1 MAKLCVNIDHVATIR
16 QARMDIVPDP
26 VTAAII
32 VEKAGADGI
41 TVHLREDRRHIND
54 KDVEKLKKIVKK
66 KFNLEMS
73 LSAGI
78 VKKALSI
85 VPDEVTLVP
94 EKRQELTTE
103 GGLNVLSNFKLLKT
117 TIAKF
122 NAKKIPV
129 SLFIEADAKQ
139 IQAAKE
145 VGAAYIE
152 IHTGKYANAKT
163 TREEKLELERIKA
176 GAIYAQ
182 SLGLKVNAGHGL
194 TYKNV
199 GKISVIKG
207 IEDLNIGHN
216 IIARAVMV
224 GMDKAVKEM
233 IKAMKS

>member
-16 QARMDIVPDP
+16 QARMDIVPNP
-26 VTAAII
+26 VDAAMI

-73 LSAGI
+73 LSADI

-117 TIAKF
+117 TITKF

-129 SLFIEADAKQ
+129 SLFIEANAKQ

-163 TREEKLELERIKA
+163 AREEKLELERIKA
-176 GAIYAQ
+176 GTIYAQ

-194 TYKNV
+194 TYKNA
-199 GKISVIKG
+199 GKIAAIKG

-224 GMDKAVKEM
+224 GMDRAVKEM
-233 IKAMKS
+233 LKAIKG